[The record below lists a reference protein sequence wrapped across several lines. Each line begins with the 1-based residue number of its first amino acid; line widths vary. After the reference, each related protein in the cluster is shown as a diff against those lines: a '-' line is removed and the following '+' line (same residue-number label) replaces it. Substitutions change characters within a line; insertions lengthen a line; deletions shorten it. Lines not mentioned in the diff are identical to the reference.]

1 MFTYSVSIR
10 GISENL
16 HIYPMLGSLKRKQSW
31 LRSRFNLNLIFMRQ
45 ILLYTLPALIVGVS
59 VYAMPNP
66 TPEELIERENRQA
79 IMDCIDTLSGT
90 SLEIQKGTI
99 ECSKTPFR
107 SITWTHSTG
116 SSVLPSQWIKKE
128 NVITVA
134 GLQKDTQKELKQHE
148 TKSSSVS
155 VISATMQEED
165 KSFWTVYE
173 IAIPLIRKYE
183 WLQLKAYWDYNWYSI
198 GYGTRAK
205 NDSEVITQAEADAR
219 LWYIVKQVVTR
230 VQADFPTLSSEQ
242 QAGLVSFA
250 YNCEKWYKSVRDNW
264 LKFHSEWCKTA
275 WGKIKQGLVDR
286 RTEESELI
294 FN

>member
-16 HIYPMLGSLKRKQSW
+16 HICPMLGSLKRKQSW
-31 LRSRFNLNLIFMRQ
+31 LRSRFNLNLISMRQ

-116 SSVLPSQWIKKE
+116 SSVLPPKWI
-128 NVITVA
+128 NVESPV
-134 GLQKDTQKELKQHE
+134 
-148 TKSSSVS
+148 VS
-155 VISATMQEED
+155 VTNVADSQKNITKVSEMKNQED
-165 KSFWTVYE
+165 SSQNGFWKTYE

-205 NDSEVITQAEADAR
+205 HDSEVITQAEADAR

-250 YNCEKWYKSVRDNW
+250 FNCEKWYKSVRDNW